1 MITINATLVLQVIH
15 FLILAFILNRIMIR
29 PILRLIQE
37 RNHYVSKSR
46 RDIEDL
52 DLESRRLAE
61 MFQRKEL
68 EAKRDALT
76 RRNELKD
83 MGILEVQQ
91 ISEDSQQKAKAM
103 KAKAEQ
109 TAEKQVM
116 DLSSRLDQEA
126 AVLADEIVDRVMDR
140 RSDT

>member
-15 FLILAFILNRIMIR
+15 FLILAYILNRIMIR

-61 MFQRKEL
+61 LFQRKEL
-68 EAKRDALT
+68 EARRDALT

-103 KAKAEQ
+103 KAKAEE
-109 TAEKQVM
+109 TAEKQVV

-140 RSDT
+140 RSNT